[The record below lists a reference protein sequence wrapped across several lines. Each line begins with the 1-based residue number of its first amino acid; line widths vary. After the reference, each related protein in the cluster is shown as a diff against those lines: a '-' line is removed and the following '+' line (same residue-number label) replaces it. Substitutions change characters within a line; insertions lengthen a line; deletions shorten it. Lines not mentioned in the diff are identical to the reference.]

1 MYRGNMGAAA
11 NVRRAATRM
20 TVSIGAA
27 VLVVMATVAPV
38 SSASSSDVPPDKTA
52 LIMGETGIPT
62 PNDFYVEIVRNQY
75 IDRLIR
81 VRSSTTKR

>member
-1 MYRGNMGAAA
+1 MGAAA

-27 VLVVMATVAPV
+27 VLVVATVVPV
-38 SSASSSDVPPDKTA
+38 STASASSSDVPPDKTA

-62 PNDFYVEIVRNQY
+62 PNDLYVEIVRNQY
-75 IDRLIR
+75 INRLIR
-81 VRSSTTKR
+81 ARSSTTKR